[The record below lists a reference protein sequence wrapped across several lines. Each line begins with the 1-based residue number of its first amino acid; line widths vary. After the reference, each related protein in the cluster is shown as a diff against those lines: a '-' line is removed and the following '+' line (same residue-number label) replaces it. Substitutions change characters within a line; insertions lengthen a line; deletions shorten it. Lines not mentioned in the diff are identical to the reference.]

1 MVAGGGVVSSSGMD
15 AYRALPNNTNSNW
28 FKDKGL
34 RRLNFGLM
42 LMFASAAA
50 NGYDGALM
58 NGLLTLPMF
67 AKNVG
72 ENISSNMEGLII
84 SGISLGGMF
93 TFIPA
98 SYFADYFGRKMS
110 VALGSAIMIVASVI
124 QAATVGRWAFF
135 GTRIAMG
142 IGLGFAQTAAP
153 PLTTEIA
160 HPRHRGVVTAIFQ
173 ATWYW
178 GAILAAAVC
187 LATLYVEGSTW
198 SWRIPCLVQ
207 CFFPAVQLL
216 GLLIVPESPRW
227 LVSKDRRDEA
237 LQILAR
243 YHGNCD
249 TSDPLVQFEFSEICS
264 AIELENSV
272 AHKSGWSAF
281 IATKGARHR
290 LAICLLVGVMIQ
302 WAGNGVISYYLAP
315 ILRSVGITNPTQQS
329 AINLGL
335 QAWNAV
341 CAAGGAVA
349 AEKYGRRPLWM
360 LSTVLMLLFFTLATV
375 LSAVFDESAIKAAGS
390 AVVAFLYLFYGAYD
404 IAYTPLSIA
413 YPVEIMPFYLRTKG
427 LSLSLTAQFG
437 AGFFNQFVNPIA
449 LGAIKWKFYFVYLGL
464 LVIFLGIVYFVF
476 PETKGHTL
484 EEIAVIFDGP
494 GAETEVQRDLAAII
508 AVEREVKAPMKE
520 ELEHAP

>member
-1 MVAGGGVVSSSGMD
+1 M
-15 AYRALPNNTNSNW
+15 
-28 FKDKGL
+28 
-34 RRLNFGLM
+34 
-42 LMFASAAA
+42 
-50 NGYDGALM
+50 
-58 NGLLTLPMF
+58 
-67 AKNVG
+67 
-72 ENISSNMEGLII
+72 
-84 SGISLGGMF
+84 
-93 TFIPA
+93 
-98 SYFADYFGRKMS
+98 
-110 VALGSAIMIVASVI
+110 
-124 QAATVGRWAFF
+124 
-135 GTRIAMG
+135 
-142 IGLGFAQTAAP
+142 
-153 PLTTEIA
+153 
-160 HPRHRGVVTAIFQ
+160 
-173 ATWYW
+173 
-178 GAILAAAVC
+178 
-187 LATLYVEGSTW
+187 
-198 SWRIPCLVQ
+198 
-207 CFFPAVQLL
+207 
-216 GLLIVPESPRW
+216 
-227 LVSKDRRDEA
+227 SKDRRDEA

-302 WAGNGVISYYLAP
+302 WAGNGTYRAIHLLLSILLIILSLGVISYYLAP

-464 LVIFLGIVYFVF
+464 LVIFLGIIYFVF

>member
-1 MVAGGGVVSSSGMD
+1 
-15 AYRALPNNTNSNW
+15 
-28 FKDKGL
+28 
-34 RRLNFGLM
+34 
-42 LMFASAAA
+42 
-50 NGYDGALM
+50 
-58 NGLLTLPMF
+58 
-67 AKNVG
+67 
-72 ENISSNMEGLII
+72 MEGLII
-84 SGISLGGMF
+84 SGISLGGTV

-110 VALGSAIMIVASVI
+110 VGLGSAIMVIASVV
-124 QAATVGRWAFF
+124 QAATTGRWAFF

-142 IGLGFAQTAAP
+142 IGLGFSQTAAP

-187 LATLYVEGSTW
+187 LGTLYIEGNAW

-207 CFFPAVQLL
+207 CLFPAIQLL
-216 GLLIVPESPRW
+216 GLFIVPESPRW

-243 YHGNCD
+243 YHGNGD
-249 TSDPLVQFEFSEICS
+249 TSDPLVQFEFSEICG
-264 AIELENSV
+264 AIDLENS
-272 AHKSGWSAF
+272 ASQRHQSGWSAF
-281 IATKGARHR
+281 LATKGTRHR
-290 LAICLLVGVMIQ
+290 LAICILVGFMIQ

-315 ILRSVGITNPTQQS
+315 ILRSVGITNPSQQS

-349 AEKYGRRPLWM
+349 AERYGRRPLWM
-360 LSTVLMLLFFTLATV
+360 LSTTLMLLFFALVTA
-375 LSAVFDESAIKAAGS
+375 LSAVFAESAIQAAGS

-449 LGAIKWKFYFVYLGL
+449 LGAIAWKFYFVYLGL
-464 LVIFLGIVYFVF
+464 LVSFVAVVYFVF

-494 GAETEVQRDLAAII
+494 GTETEMQRDLAAII
-508 AVEREVKAPMKE
+508 AGDREVKAPMRE
-520 ELEHAP
+520 ELEHV